1 MLPDVAR
8 GGTGSDCAGWP
19 HFPGSQG
26 RFALVRRVLEA
37 ARAHCQDF
45 FPWYNNEHRHGGLG
59 LHTAADVHYGR
70 AAAVRAG
77 RAQVLDAAYLAHPER
92 FVRKP
97 PAPPEL
103 PGTSWIN
110 PPPDKE
116 TGTQ

>member
-1 MLPDVAR
+1 MTTPRPARSVKTPDLYR
-8 GGTGSDCAGWP
+8 SSP
-19 HFPGSQG
+19 
-26 RFALVRRVLEA
+26 LEK
-37 ARAHCQDF
+37 H
-45 FPWYNNEHRHGGLG
+45 HHGGLG
-59 LHTAADVHYGR
+59 LHTAADIHYGR

-97 PAPPEL
+97 PAPPKL